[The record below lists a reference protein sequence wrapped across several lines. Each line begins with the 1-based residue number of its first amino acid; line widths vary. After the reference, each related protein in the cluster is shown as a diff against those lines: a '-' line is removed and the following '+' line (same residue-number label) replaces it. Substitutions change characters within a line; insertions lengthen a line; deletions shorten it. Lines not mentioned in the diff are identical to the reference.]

1 MFTTFHQLGTL
12 ESIKH
17 SCETLGLKDQ
27 QVIHALEIGIPM
39 ATPHLQFT
47 LHWLLAT
54 LCKGLDH
61 AQGPRCG
68 PSWCLIPCDGS
79 FRLNHP
85 NSPTATPQFHGV
97 HLGKKKIKPVDPL
110 VQPPVMVAELTWE
123 WTLWPKCSGSPPKRL
138 QTAYSAVQYRLFC
151 NAFKEAK
158 W

>member
-17 SCETLGLKDQ
+17 SCETLGLRGSTS
-27 QVIHALEIGIPM
+27 HPRIGNRNPM
-39 ATPHLQFT
+39 ERTPHLQFT

-79 FRLNHP
+79 FRFHLPEFSNCHTSIP
-85 NSPTATPQFHGV
+85 WCAPWQKKNQASGSSSPTTSDGCWTDMGV
-97 HLGKKKIKPVDPL
+97 NIMAKMQWKPTKKASNSIFSC
-110 VQPPVMVAELTWE
+110 AI
-123 WTLWPKCSGSPPKRL
+123 
-138 QTAYSAVQYRLFC
+138 QTFL
-151 NAFKEAK
+151 
-158 W
+158 

>member
-39 ATPHLQFT
+39 ATPTCNSHSTGSLPRSAKAWT
-47 LHWLLAT
+47 MRKA
-54 LCKGLDH
+54 
-61 AQGPRCG
+61 RCG